1 MIKTTVISERTKL
14 VQLRSKSLWQ
24 CNGLAVSTDDG
35 TILIDCN
42 LPGDA
47 LDKLL
52 GAIDQPVKAYY
63 VTHMHLDHAS
73 NIADVEARGIPVYAP
88 EPELKYIS
96 DFKTLLLDS
105 GAIDF
110 GVEKEMKHL
119 FNSIFKYRNIRDISG
134 YTPGMEIAAG
144 SVVIRSVPLPGHS
157 PGHTGFQIIDEGK
170 TLLFTTDTGLEK
182 LGAWYGFRYCSISRY
197 RESVNHLLNLYKE
210 GDILMGSHSD
220 PHYNYNPGLLYEII
234 EKINIS
240 ERRILKELNENNPV
254 TIEDLSRKGIYY
266 KKETIDKMEGVRKK
280 LYLFWEHCSI
290 ENLLEESE
298 QSGKV
303 KKTDEKTW
311 ILNRERV
318 N

>member
-1 MIKTTVISERTKL
+1 MLKITDLTERTKL
-14 VQLRSKSLWQ
+14 VQLKSKSLWQ
-24 CNGLAVSTDDG
+24 CNGLAVSTDEG

-96 DFKTLLLDS
+96 DFKNLLLDS
-105 GAIDF
+105 GAIDL
-110 GVEKEMKHL
+110 GVEKEMEYL
-119 FNSIFKYRNIRDISG
+119 FNTIFKYRNIRDVSG
-134 YTPGMEIAAG
+134 YTPGRDIAAG
-144 SVVIRSVPLPGHS
+144 SVAIRSIPLPGHS
-157 PGHTGFQIIDEGK
+157 PGHTGFQIMDEGK

-197 RESVNHLLNLYKE
+197 RESVNRLLNLYNE

-220 PHYNYNPGLLYEII
+220 PYYNYNPGLLHEII

-240 ERRILKELNENNPV
+240 EWRVLKELNEDNPV
-254 TIEDLSRKGIYY
+254 AIEDLSRRGIYY
-266 KKETIDKMEGVRKK
+266 KKETLDKMEGAMRK
-280 LYLFWEHCSI
+280 LYLFWECCSI

-298 QSGKV
+298 NSGKV